1 MEKLKMIKTKGYIL
15 EHIMELAPLDPI
27 CEPWSY
33 TPQEKQADMVT
44 VSIHR
49 FAVTK
54 SLEVLS

>member
-1 MEKLKMIKTKGYIL
+1 MEKFKMIKAKGCIL
-15 EHIMELAPLDPI
+15 ERIMELAPLDPI

-49 FAVTK
+49 SAVIK
-54 SLEVLS
+54 VWRC